1 MNLKK
6 YEIPTLK
13 FLETFLRLAW
23 QHTIAI
29 VLVVSIL
36 MIMYFPLVVSYKMT
50 NPIHMDLWLNPHEV
64 QMIVV
69 LFVAAVLQ
77 NLLII
82 GLPVILMNAP
92 VCFIRK
98 EIPSASLKSTGLA
111 LVAVAVF
118 FIAVYGIAYRNKE
131 YNVVSKFYRQ
141 FSQAS
146 SNDLCQFVCDSD
158 RPEEDQFLA
167 LLMLAHRKDDETI
180 GKIRAECL
188 DAMNT
193 ENIEAVFSYIEKY
206 SSMVSN
212 RDQPSNYPYLTES
225 RMKEAKFL
233 WSYRGFKRFSTTS
246 QSSEHD
252 PQRL

>member
-23 QHTIAI
+23 QHAIAT
-29 VLVVSIL
+29 VLLVSIL
-36 MIMYFPLVVSYKMT
+36 MIMYHPLFFSYKMMSR
-50 NPIHMDLWLNPHEV
+50 IDMELWLNPYEF

-92 VCFIRK
+92 VYFIRK

-131 YNVVSKFYRQ
+131 YNVVSNFYRQ

-146 SNDLCQFVCDSD
+146 SNELCQFICDSD

-193 ENIEAVFSYIEKY
+193 ENIEAVLIYIER
-206 SSMVSN
+206 SSAKVSIS
-212 RDQPSNYPYLTES
+212 DQQFNLPYWSES
-225 RMKEAKFL
+225 RLKEGIFL
-233 WSYRGFKRFSTTS
+233 SSYRGFKRFSTAS